1 MNGFTPELSD
11 PIAAI
16 LARLGQA
23 SNVPRPL
30 SIRTD
35 SFVGDQFLFLEVL
48 RSEVLRDATSSN
60 AAIMLRV
67 SRAINNRT
75 LCALFDQLAPRLA
88 IGSPSGK
95 RRADIL
101 EAIIGALV
109 IESDFSGAEQFVAQ
123 LYQLSPVPSNL
134 RYPQREIE
142 RLELDAFALLAAEG
156 VAMLESR
163 LLLSALQ
170 PPIRELHAA
179 AQLLAKTMQPSWR
192 GPKKSPSDCARE
204 ISNTLA
210 RRGIGAAL
218 RVLEAELHRGQ
229 AFSSCTN
236 LTEFGLE
243 WNALSCL
250 LKDRMQRGAS
260 AHIDRQ

>member
-1 MNGFTPELSD
+1 MHDRRVNGFTPEICDS
-11 PIAAI
+11 IAAI

-23 SNVPRPL
+23 SSISRPL
-30 SIRTD
+30 VIRTD
-35 SFVGDQFLFLEVL
+35 SFVGDQFLFLEIL

-75 LCALFDQLAPRLA
+75 LCALFDQLAPQLA
-88 IGSPSGK
+88 IGSPTGK

-109 IESDFSGAEQFVAQ
+109 IESDFMGAEKFVAKI
-123 LYQLSPVPSNL
+123 YQLSAVPSNL
-134 RYPQREIE
+134 RYPQREMQ
-142 RLELDAFALLAAEG
+142 RSELDAFALLAAEG

-179 AQLLAKTMQPSWR
+179 SQLLAKTLQASWR
-192 GPKKSPSDCARE
+192 GPKKAPSDCACE

-210 RRGIGAAL
+210 RRGIEAAL

-229 AFSSCTN
+229 ALSRCATS
-236 LTEFGLE
+236 TEFGLE
-243 WNALSCL
+243 WRVLTSL
-250 LKDRMQRGAS
+250 LEDRVQRSAS
-260 AHIDRQ
+260 V